1 MSHADSHSDSAA
13 TDAGGEPAPNRAIP
27 PPVSHPP
34 VAKPPAA
41 GPDAAATVPPPPPP
55 RPTLP
60 PVRRSAGSTTMKTN
74 GSEAPVPSGIGSAK
88 VDRWRD
94 ELPDLQNGPT
104 DKQASRK
111 PATEKQVGSHRSAA
125 SRTAAAHSNADPGH
139 EPTTEERI
147 KRSAPPWLVS
157 TVFHLILLLVLA
169 LISTPAGG
177 RLGRLMLEIGSS
189 EGTEDTAFDDFAI
202 DISEMP
208 FDDSRDLTDSK
219 SEVDVTSAFEAL
231 NDASAEQMVPVEIG
245 SAAMAEIAKPMFNG
259 RSGAMK
265 KALLT
270 IFGGTQQTQDAV
282 ELGLDWLRRNQ
293 LPDGSWS
300 MQGPYEDTAVIE
312 NKTAAT
318 AMALLAFLGDG
329 NTHQDGPYAK
339 QVDRG
344 VRFLIKGQARNGLIA
359 EKAGS
364 HNQQSYAQAQ
374 ATIVLCELYGMSQDS
389 WLRDK
394 AQLAVEFAE
403 QAQSPQGGW
412 RYYPKGDS
420 DTSVTGWYVMALQ
433 SAMSAGLNVDRSVFY
448 SVETY
453 LDSAQSLE
461 GAAYGYLPRS
471 QATAP
476 MTAEGLLCR
485 QYIGWPRNHPKLS
498 EGIELLWEGDP
509 FEIRDK
515 DVYYW
520 YYATQVLHHF
530 GGEPW
535 QRWNRRMRVD
545 LPSEQVKDGR
555 ERGSW
560 RPQGD
565 AWGGYG
571 RLYTTCLSI
580 YCLEVYYRHMPLYKH

>member
-1 MSHADSHSDSAA
+1 M
-13 TDAGGEPAPNRAIP
+13 
-27 PPVSHPP
+27 
-34 VAKPPAA
+34 
-41 GPDAAATVPPPPPP
+41 
-55 RPTLP
+55 
-60 PVRRSAGSTTMKTN
+60 
-74 GSEAPVPSGIGSAK
+74 
-88 VDRWRD
+88 DRWRD
-94 ELPDLQNGPT
+94 ELPNDLSGSAAKQRGA
-104 DKQASRK
+104 KQAVGSPATLSRK
-111 PATEKQVGSHRSAA
+111 PAPT
-125 SRTAAAHSNADPGH
+125 SNTDADH

-169 LISTPAGG
+169 LISTPTGG
-177 RLGRLMLEIGSS
+177 RLGRLIFEIGSS
-189 EGTEDTAFDDFAI
+189 EGTDDTAFDDFAI
-202 DISEMP
+202 DVSEMP
-208 FDDSRDLTDSK
+208 FDDSKDLTDSE
-219 SEVDVTSAFEAL
+219 SEVDVMSAFEAL

-300 MQGPYEDTAVIE
+300 MQGPYEDASTLE

-329 NTHQDGPYAK
+329 NTHREGPYAA

-344 VRFLIKGQARNGLIA
+344 VKYLIKRQSRNGLMA
-359 EKAGS
+359 EKVGG
-364 HNQQSYAQAQ
+364 HNQQTYAQAQ

-389 WLRDK
+389 RLRDN
-394 AQLAVEFAE
+394 AQLAVEYAQE
-403 QAQSPQGGW
+403 SQSPQGGW
-412 RYYPKGDS
+412 RYFPKTDS

-433 SAMSAGLNVDRSVFY
+433 SAISAGLSVDRNVFY
-448 SVETY
+448 SVERY
-453 LDSAQSLE
+453 LDSAQSFE

-471 QATAP
+471 RPSAP

-485 QYIGWPRNHPKLS
+485 QYIGWPQSHPKLI
-498 EGIELLWEGDP
+498 EGIDRLWETDP

-545 LPSEQVKDGR
+545 LPNAQVKSGH

-565 AWGGYG
+565 ANRASG
-571 RLYTTCLSI
+571 RLFTTCLSI